1 MAYNKGFILKL
12 LELIV
17 VCILIGLH
25 YHSFSDSSI
34 NSAMITMGAYGGYLI
49 ILVGIFFGIIMGT
62 GIERRIDMFYSAV
75 GCILFI
81 IAGALILD
89 HFVNSVYRGSFRDT
103 GLAKG
108 CISIVGGILFLIDA
122 ILVFRGEA

>member
-1 MAYNKGFILKL
+1 MLHGMRMVVYDAIGVISDMMSFRRRKNQRKSQRKIPFQDGIQQDVTIYTRKL
-12 LELIV
+12 WKDTYKIV
-17 VCILIGLH
+17 NLQ
-25 YHSFSDSSI
+25 
-34 NSAMITMGAYGGYLI
+34 
-49 ILVGIFFGIIMGT
+49 
-62 GIERRIDMFYSAV
+62 DMFYSAV

-89 HFVNSVYRGSFRDT
+89 HFANSVYRGSFRDT

>member
-1 MAYNKGFILKL
+1 MAFNKGFILKL

-49 ILVGIFFGIIMGT
+49 ILVGTFFGIIMGT
-62 GIERRIDMFYSAV
+62 GVERRIDMFYSVV

-89 HFVNSVYRGSFRDT
+89 HFANSVYRGSLRDT

-108 CISIVGGILFLIDA
+108 CISIVGGILFLVDA
-122 ILVFRGEA
+122 ILVFRGEV

>member
-1 MAYNKGFILKL
+1 MAFNKGFILKL
-12 LELIV
+12 LELVV

-25 YHSFSDSSI
+25 YHSFSDRGIISS
-34 NSAMITMGAYGGYLI
+34 MITMGAYGGYLI
-49 ILVGIFFGIIMGT
+49 ILVGIFFGIIMGS
-62 GIERRIDMFYSAV
+62 GAERRIDIFYSVV

-89 HFVNSVYRGSFRDT
+89 HFANSIYRGSFRDT